1 MSHPQTN
8 SLSYRPELDGLR
20 ALAIIPVILFH
31 LHPEWL
37 PGGFLGVDV
46 FFVLSGFLITSTI
59 LPKMS
64 GCSEVPFSFRDFY
77 FRRVKRLLPAIL
89 TLILVLQCF
98 GSLIL
103 FDSEWR
109 SLSAQAGSVLGIFSN
124 FFFWKNAGNYWGQ
137 AAETMPLLHAWSLSV
152 EEQFYLLFPIA
163 LALTL
168 RLKWPRRAPFWLIA
182 AAALLSFGGF
192 FYARRHFPDAGF
204 FWSIF
209 RAWELLAGCLIAL
222 HRHSHPRS
230 PEAPGKLTQWLPLL
244 GLALVLAGYWSGW
257 GISVIGYRNA
267 AATVLG
273 TCLVLLWA
281 DQNSR
286 LTGHLLT
293 LPPLVGIGLIS
304 YSLYLWHWPVIV
316 FSRFAGLQS
325 WAAMLLITLALAYAS
340 YRWVEKPLRFCPTKP
355 FLRRFSALLAATLLS
370 LLLPFVIARGG
381 PIHKY
386 KIPEFTDSINLHPNC
401 LAPHYG
407 TYKGSRKTG
416 LSLFS
421 TDQGPAEVVVLGD
434 SHSMAFFPAIRQSCE
449 SLGLRLA
456 FFGATA
462 TSPFLIEPG
471 ASATEYGYGI
481 VGKTAIEDRE
491 AFDEDR
497 VAFIAQAKPRFVF
510 ICARWK
516 NLYNENRFSEHLE
529 RLREACGASQIIF
542 LGQPP
547 ELPFGS
553 EGFTSGSFQFF
564 RLRKDS
570 PMAADSKISGSELPD
585 ATHARRKI
593 HQRLQQFCASTSHC
607 HFVDTE
613 QYFLRD
619 GQPYFIEGETLFYH
633 DDDHLSVAGALRVV
647 PAIEEILT
655 RLK

>member
-1 MSHPQTN
+1 MSHPQTPA
-8 SLSYRPELDGLR
+8 LAYRPELDGLR

-31 LHPEWL
+31 LHPELL

-64 GCSEVPFSFRDFY
+64 GRGEVPFSFRDFY

-109 SLSAQAGSVLGIFSN
+109 SLSAQAGSVLGIVSN

-152 EEQFYLLFPIA
+152 EEQFYLLFPVA

-168 RLKWPRRAPFWLIA
+168 RLNWHRHAPFWLIA
-182 AAALLSFGGF
+182 GAALLSFGGF

-204 FWSIF
+204 FWSLC
-209 RAWELLAGCLIAL
+209 RAWELLAGCLVAL
-222 HRHSHPRS
+222 YRHSHPRS
-230 PEAPGKLTQWLPLL
+230 QEAPGKLTPWLPLL

-257 GISVIGYRNA
+257 GMSVIGYRNA

-281 DQNSR
+281 DRNSR
-286 LTGHLLT
+286 LTGRLLT

-370 LLLPFVIARGG
+370 LLLPFVVARAQT
-381 PIHKY
+381 KY
-386 KIPEFTDSINLHPNC
+386 NLPQFSDTISLEPTNST
-401 LAPHYG
+401 PHYG
-407 TYKGSRKTG
+407 EYAGSSQTG
-416 LSLFS
+416 LSLFAPN
-421 TDQGPAEVVVLGD
+421 QGPAEVVVLGD
-434 SHSMAFFPAIRQSCE
+434 SHSVMFFPAILEACKKTK
-449 SLGLRLA
+449 LRPT
-456 FFGATA
+456 FFGANYGS
-462 TSPFLIEPG
+462 SPFLMEQG
-471 ASATEYGYGI
+471 APVSDYCDSGSGWS
-481 VGKTAIEDRE
+481 VEDRPT
-491 AFDEDR
+491 FDR
-497 VAFIAQAKPRFVF
+497 ARIALIEQAKPRFILILAHWSRYFVWSDD
-510 ICARWK
+510 RL
-516 NLYNENRFSEHLE
+516 NSHLQ
-529 RLREACGASQIIF
+529 RLRQVSGQSQLIF
-542 LGQPP
+542 VGQPP

-553 EGFTSGSFQFF
+553 GGFTSGNLESPV
-564 RLRKDS
+564 LRKDAEFPETTFS
-570 PMAADSKISGSELPD
+570 
-585 ATHARRKI
+585 RRKI
-593 HQRLQQFCASTSHC
+593 HQRLKQFCASNSNC
-607 HFVDTE
+607 HFVE
-613 QYFLRD
+613 MEPYFLR
-619 GQPYFIEGETLFYH
+619 GGHPYFMEGETIFYK